1 MSTPTDPT
9 RPDGEPAGEP
19 CTVVPTEP
27 IESAAAPSGAR
38 RHDPH
43 TTGPYEPAAQFSA
56 ATAADSS
63 PDVPAPAAP
72 DGPAPSAPAP
82 AAPDAAPSP
91 VSPDAP
97 APTRGPRRDA
107 WRGATIAS
115 VEPGGPAQRA
125 GLEAGMRVTHVNGEE
140 LRDIIDWDWE
150 ADGPCVELD
159 GVAYEG
165 TPEEFE
171 FTCELERDWGEGWG
185 LEFDGVV
192 FDGMRL
198 CRNNCTFCFMKM
210 LPKGMRRTLYL
221 RDDDYR
227 LSFLQGN
234 FVTLTN
240 VSDADV
246 ERIVERALSP
256 LNVSL
261 HAVSP
266 DVRARLIGR
275 NAARGIE
282 ALEQI
287 LAGGIEVH
295 AQIVLVPHENDGEE
309 LRRTL
314 DYVEA
319 RPLITSLGIVPLGFT
334 RFQDTFSASYS
345 SDPAAAR
352 AVCDLVRPYQ
362 LRSRACDGRTRYQL
376 ADEFYL
382 AGSVE
387 PPAAEEYDGYPQ
399 YYDGIGM
406 VRSYLDEI
414 EQARTDEALAP
425 RLAACATRL
434 AEQGCTLL
442 MVAGQAAAPLAD
454 RFASELGLAPHVR
467 ALAVENRYFGGNVDV
482 AGLLTAADVLDQ
494 LPAEASGAL
503 VSLPDVMFNAD
514 ALTLDGMSSAEL
526 CAAIEARGAACAFVC
541 PTTALA
547 QARALCDRIES
558 L

>member
-1 MSTPTDPT
+1 MTP
-9 RPDGEPAGEP
+9 
-19 CTVVPTEP
+19 
-27 IESAAAPSGAR
+27 
-38 RHDPH
+38 HDPR
-43 TTGPYEPAAQFSA
+43 TTGPYEPSEALAEFA
-56 ATAADSS
+56 ATPEPPTPTGSD
-63 PDVPAPAAP
+63 
-72 DGPAPSAPAP
+72 
-82 AAPDAAPSP
+82 DASRP
-91 VSPDAP
+91 
-97 APTRGPRRDA
+97 RGRRDP

-115 VEPGGPAQRA
+115 VEPGGPAAQA
-125 GLEAGMRVTHVNGEE
+125 GLEPGMRVTHVNGVE

-150 ADGPCVELD
+150 SDGFDVELD

-165 TPEEFE
+165 TPDEFE
-171 FTCELERDWGEGWG
+171 FTCDVERDYGQDWG
-185 LEFDGVV
+185 LSFDGVV

-210 LPKGMRRTLYL
+210 LPKGMRKTLYL

-240 VSDADV
+240 VTDADA

-282 ALEQI
+282 VLERI

-295 AQIVLVPHENDGEE
+295 AQIVLVPGENDGDE

-352 AVCDLVRPYQ
+352 AVCELVRPYQ
-362 LRSRACDGRTRYQL
+362 LRSRAKEGRTRYQL

-382 AGSVE
+382 AGGVE

-406 VRSYLDEI
+406 VRSYLDEMV
-414 EQARTDEALAP
+414 EARADAKLAD
-425 RLAACATRL
+425 RLARG
-434 AEQGCTLL
+434 AEELRRRGLTLL
-442 MVAGQAAAPLAD
+442 MVAGEAAAPLAG
-454 RFASELGLAPHVR
+454 RFAERLGLGGAARPV
-467 ALAVENRYFGGNVDV
+467 AVENRYFGGNVDV
-482 AGLLTAADVLDQ
+482 AGLLTATDVLGQ
-494 LPAEASGAL
+494 LPEDLSGRV
-503 VSLPDVMFNAD
+503 VSVPDVMLNAD
-514 ALTLDGMSSAEL
+514 ALTLDGVPASEL
-526 CAAIEARGAACAFVC
+526 LASLEDRGAARAFVC

-547 QARALCDRIES
+547 QARAICDAVEA

>member
-1 MSTPTDPT
+1 MS
-9 RPDGEPAGEP
+9 
-19 CTVVPTEP
+19 
-27 IESAAAPSGAR
+27 AR
-38 RHDPH
+38 GHDPRS
-43 TTGPYEPAAQFSA
+43 TGPYEPSGQLGAAA
-56 ATAADSS
+56 
-63 PDVPAPAAP
+63 
-72 DGPAPSAPAP
+72 G
-82 AAPDAAPSP
+82 PDASERSDAAGQ
-91 VSPDAP
+91 DAP
-97 APTRGPRRDA
+97 AGQDASPRPRRRDA
-107 WRGATIAS
+107 WRGALIAS
-115 VEPGGPAQRA
+115 VEPGGPAAEA
-125 GLEAGMRVTHVNGEE
+125 GLEPGMRVTHVNGAE

-150 ADGPCVELD
+150 ADGPEVELE

-171 FTCELERDWGEGWG
+171 FTCDVERDWGQDWG

-240 VSDADV
+240 VDDADV
-246 ERIVERALSP
+246 ERIVQRALSP

-282 ALEQI
+282 ALEAI

-314 DYVEA
+314 DFVEA
-319 RPLITSLGIVPLGFT
+319 RPLITSLGIVPLGYT

-352 AVCDLVRPYQ
+352 AVCELVRPYQ
-362 LRSRACDGRTRYQL
+362 LRSRARDGRTRYQL

-382 AGSVE
+382 AGGVE
-387 PPAAEEYDGYPQ
+387 PPEAQEYDGYPQ

-414 EQARTDEALAP
+414 EQARTDEVLAS
-425 RLAACATRL
+425 RLAACAGKL
-434 AEQGCTLL
+434 AAREATLL
-442 MVAGQAAAPLAD
+442 MVAGQAAAPLAA
-454 RFASELGLAPHVR
+454 RFAERLGLAPRVR

-482 AGLLTAADVLDQ
+482 AGLLTAADVLAQ
-494 LPAEASGAL
+494 LPEGGGLAGSL

-514 ALTLDGMSSAEL
+514 ALTLDGTSAAEL
-526 CAAIEARGAACAFVC
+526 CAAIEARGAGAAFVC

-547 QARALCDRIES
+547 QAAAICGRVEAL
-558 L
+558 

>member
-1 MSTPTDPT
+1 MSGLADPT
-9 RPDGEPAGEP
+9 WTEDELVGEPR
-19 CTVVPTEP
+19 
-27 IESAAAPSGAR
+27 AAAPADAR
-38 RHDPH
+38 RHDPR
-43 TTGPYEPAAQFSA
+43 TTGPYEPPAQL
-56 ATAADSS
+56 
-63 PDVPAPAAP
+63 PVAPASGP
-72 DGPAPSAPAP
+72 DAGVAPAS
-82 AAPDAAPSP
+82 A
-91 VSPDAP
+91 DAP
-97 APTRGPRRDA
+97 ARPHRRDA

-115 VEPGGPAQRA
+115 IEPDGPAARA

-165 TPEEFE
+165 TPDEFE
-171 FTCELERDWGEGWG
+171 FTCELERDWGEDWG

-345 SDPAAAR
+345 GDPAAAR
-352 AVCDLVRPYQ
+352 GVCELVRSYQ
-362 LRSRACDGRTRYQL
+362 LRSRARDGRTRYQL

-382 AGSVE
+382 AGGVE
-387 PPAAEEYDGYPQ
+387 LPEAEEYDGYPQ

-414 EQARTDEALAP
+414 DEARADEALATRLSTCAA
-425 RLAACATRL
+425 RLAD
-434 AEQGCTLL
+434 QGRSLL

-454 RFASELGLAPHVR
+454 RFAAALGLAPHVR

-494 LPAEASGAL
+494 LPVSLDGAL
-503 VSLPDVMFNAD
+503 VSLPDVMLNAD

-547 QARALCDRIES
+547 QARALCARIEA